1 MENEEQKKA
10 VKKSKDFAFAVGRR
24 REAVAR
30 IRIYSKVADNLKFG
44 ETLVKKGDIVVN
56 GKNISE
62 YFSGAVSKS
71 TYEKPLKLLSTI
83 NKYTITAKVE
93 GGGLHSQLDAWVL
106 GVSRAL
112 SIVDEEIKP
121 ILRKKGL
128 LTRDARVRERRKVG
142 MGGKARRKR
151 QSPKR

>member
-1 MENEEQKKA
+1 MKDEEQKTV
-10 VKKSKDFAFAVGRR
+10 VKKSRDFVSAVGRR
-24 REAVAR
+24 RSAVAR
-30 IRIYSKVADNLKFG
+30 IRIYSKVADNLKFK
-44 ETLVKKGDIVVN
+44 ELAVKKGDIVVN

-62 YFSGAVSKS
+62 YFSGNVSKAI
-71 TYEKPLKLLSTI
+71 YEKPLKFSNSI
-83 NKYTITAKVE
+83 NKYTITAIVK
-93 GGGLHSQLDAWVL
+93 GGGLYSQLDAWVL

-112 SIVDEEIKP
+112 SIIDEEAKP